1 MIRQQEKHIWKA
13 FFGKKAFYSDKR
25 LMASLDGDFICQ
37 KVCWS
42 VCILILNGSLHPY
55 LHSRYGRINDD
66 NKFMN
71 NIIIEAWWYEDTK
84 IIFNN
89 LL

>member
-1 MIRQQEKHIWKA
+1 
-13 FFGKKAFYSDKR
+13 
-25 LMASLDGDFICQ
+25 MASLDGDFICQ

-71 NIIIEAWWYEDTK
+71 NIIIEA
-84 IIFNN
+84 
-89 LL
+89 